1 MTTQLDPPLSGG
13 TVNQAARVDIE
24 HVSLA
29 FETKRSGRVQAL
41 EDFSLTI
48 EPGTFCCIVGP
59 SGCGKS
65 TLLRIIDGLQKPDD
79 GRVLINDKVVEK
91 PTLDVGFVFQKY
103 NLLPWR
109 SVLANVEFGLENL
122 GVPKDK
128 RRQIAQR
135 WMKIVGLQGF
145 EEHYPAQL
153 SGGMQQR
160 VGLIRALAIDP
171 KILLMDEPFG
181 AVDDL
186 TRMKLQEELLNLWER
201 DNKTVVFV
209 THDIEEALYLADR
222 VIVMSARP
230 GRISEIFDVDLP
242 RPRNPEIRALPEFAK
257 LKGEVLKCLHMT
269 GAIGQDG
276 E

>member
-1 MTTQLDPPLSGG
+1 M
-13 TVNQAARVDIE
+13 NQAARVDIE
-24 HVSLA
+24 NVSLA

-65 TLLRIIDGLQKPDD
+65 TLLRIIDGLQKPDA

-128 RRQIAQR
+128 RRQTAQR
-135 WMKIVGLQGF
+135 WMKIVGLEGF

>member
-1 MTTQLDPPLSGG
+1 MTTQLDTDRPGEG
-13 TVNQAARVDIE
+13 INHAAQVDIQN
-24 HVSLA
+24 VSLT

-65 TLLRIIDGLQKPDD
+65 TLLRIIDGLQKPDS
-79 GRVLINDKVVEK
+79 GRVLLNGKTIEK
-91 PTLDVGFVFQKY
+91 PTLDIGFVFQRY

-122 GVPKDK
+122 GVPKEK
-128 RRQIAQR
+128 RRETAVH
-135 WMKIVGLQGF
+135 WMKVVGLEGF
-145 EEHYPAQL
+145 EQHYPGQL

-209 THDIEEALYLADR
+209 THDIEEALYLADK

-230 GRISEIFDVDLP
+230 GRISEVFDVDLP
-242 RPRNPEIRALPEFAK
+242 RPRNPEIRALPDFAK
-257 LKGEVLKCLHMT
+257 LKGEVLRCLHLT
-269 GAIGQDG
+269 GSAG
-276 E
+276 EDLQ

>member
-1 MTTQLDPPLSGG
+1 MTAQLDTSLSGG
-13 TVNQAARVDIE
+13 TVNQAARVDIQ

-41 EDFSLTI
+41 EDFSLAI

-65 TLLRIIDGLQKPDD
+65 TLLRIIDGLQKPDA

-91 PTLDVGFVFQKY
+91 PTLDIGFVFQRY

-128 RRQIAQR
+128 RGQTARH
-135 WMKIVGLQGF
+135 WMKIVGLEGF
-145 EEHYPAQL
+145 EQHYPAQL

-222 VIVMSARP
+222 VIVMSSRP
-230 GRISEIFDVDLP
+230 GRISEVFDVDLP
-242 RPRNPEIRALPEFAK
+242 RPRKPEIRALPEFAQ

-269 GAIGQDG
+269 GAIGQDSA
-276 E
+276 

>member
-1 MTTQLDPPLSGG
+1 MTTQLDSSLSGG

-24 HVSLA
+24 NVSLA

-65 TLLRIIDGLQKPDD
+65 TLLRIIDGLQKPDA

-128 RRQIAQR
+128 RRQTAQR
-135 WMKIVGLQGF
+135 WMKIVGLEGF

>member
-1 MTTQLDPPLSGG
+1 MTIQFDAKVSDKTVTDP
-13 TVNQAARVDIE
+13 ARVEIE
-24 HVSLA
+24 DVSLT

-41 EDFSLTI
+41 QNFSLTI

-65 TLLRIIDGLQKPDD
+65 TLLRIIDGLQKPDE
-79 GRVLINDKVVEK
+79 GQVLVNGTAIEK
-91 PTLDVGFVFQKY
+91 PTLDIGFVFQRY

-109 SVLANVEFGLENL
+109 TVLANVEFGLENL
-122 GVPKDK
+122 GVPKE
-128 RRQIAQR
+128 RRREVAEH
-135 WMKIVGLQGF
+135 WMRIVGLEGF
-145 EEHYPAQL
+145 ENHYPAQL

-230 GRISEIFDVDLP
+230 GRISDVFDVELP
-242 RPRNPEIRALPEFAK
+242 RPRNPEIRSTPEFAQ
-257 LKGEVLKCLHMT
+257 LKGEVLRCLHLT
-269 GAIGQDG
+269 GSTEEQKP
-276 E
+276 